1 MPISIVATG
10 RVAEEPIRLRGEDA
24 WAVFVI
30 DPFPEPAAARM
41 AHACEVVANSHD
53 LATWVL
59 ASLQTGDRVDVNGE
73 LVMERFDGPIE
84 DDLSAVRVW
93 IKATSVSVPK

>member
-1 MPISIVATG
+1 MPISIVVTG
-10 RVAEEPIRLRGEDA
+10 RVAGEPIRLLGDDP
-24 WAVFVI
+24 WVVFVI
-30 DPFPEPAAARM
+30 DPFPEPAAAWM
-41 AHACEVVANSHD
+41 AHACEVVANSQD

-73 LVMERFDGPIE
+73 LVMERIDGPIE